1 MKLTDYFE
9 AIINEANYNAPLTK
23 SASLAQLQKLFPKA
37 YISKA
42 LGVNA
47 SSTFGLSYFDKKVV
61 IAGLKNNPLVKNV
74 IHIPKNE
81 RANYPNMTSDFFKS
95 TSEVFM
101 VVFKNSD
108 IIFFK
113 DTSGSGKV
121 NLREIPSV
129 LSEKQLTPDKLGL
142 AGKVHSRDE
151 LITFLKTYKFNPLI
165 KKIIIMITKG
175 ISGSRLSSDNI
186 DFDIKGLDEEMKK
199 ISDGDEARIFKD
211 LGEVF
216 SAIVSSGPQDKIF
229 FPKESNYN
237 LIDFIVERPSGKEKS
252 YSAKFNEGARPSLVG
267 VIANI
272 QKNKAILKD
281 DSEEKEVYEIL
292 KIINEKPAYEASM
305 ILSKKFKL
313 ESEIQKEMKA
323 GLKQRNI
330 SMKDESAVK
339 TAYIYVSSK
348 YIKNYLND
356 GKTKSGSKIV
366 SVFSSLM
373 NASFNIDQ
381 VVIKQRSGDTISWK
395 YYDFKTSRFQFDVK
409 NAFEKYIGKISF
421 SLIKSSLKK

>member
-1 MKLTDYFE
+1 MKLADYFE
-9 AIINEANYNAPLTK
+9 AIINESNDKAPLTK
-23 SASLAQLQKLFPKA
+23 SAALIQLQKLFPKA
-37 YISKA
+37 YVSKA

-47 SSTFGLSYFDKKVV
+47 SSTFGLSSFNKKVV
-61 IAGLKNNPLVKNV
+61 IAGLKNNPLVKNAV
-74 IHIPKNE
+74 HIPKDE
-81 RANYPNMTSDFFKS
+81 RADYPNMTSDFFKS

-101 VVFKNSD
+101 VTLKNND

-113 DTSGSGKV
+113 DTSGSGKINV
-121 NLREIPSV
+121 REIPSI

-151 LITFLKTYKFNPLI
+151 LINFLKTYKFNPLI
-165 KKIIIMITKG
+165 KKIITMITKG
-175 ISGSRLSSDNI
+175 ISNSRLSSDDV

-199 ISDGDEARIFKD
+199 ISDADEARIFKD

-252 YSAKFNEGARPSLVG
+252 YSAKFNQGARPSLVG
-267 VIANI
+267 VISNI
-272 QKNKAILKD
+272 EKNKAILKD
-281 DSEEKEVYEIL
+281 DSEEKEVYDVL
-292 KIINEKPAYEASM
+292 RIINDNPAYEASM
-305 ILSKKFKL
+305 MLSKKFKL
-313 ESEIQKEMKA
+313 EAAIQKEMKA
-323 GLKQRNI
+323 GLKKRNI
-330 SMKDESAVK
+330 SLKDESAVK

-348 YIKNYLND
+348 YIKNYLNNAT
-356 GKTKSGSKIV
+356 TKSGSKFV

-381 VVIKQRSGDTISWK
+381 VVIKERSGDTISWK
-395 YYDFKTSRFQFDVK
+395 YYDFKTSKFQFDVK

-421 SLIKSSLKK
+421 SLVKSSKK